1 MRGNVCRQQ
10 RRRAAAV
17 RIAVGSGRRFS
28 DFAWLLTKRLSAAA
42 LTAATAVATTTLSI
56 GPTLCQADEPSA
68 AGRDQP
74 AAVVEA
80 TDSWQPLFDGKTL
93 DGWKSTSFGGEG
105 EVVVEDGAIR
115 IERGSE
121 VSGITWQQEFP
132 KDGYAITLEAS
143 RVDGYDFF
151 CGLTFPVGEEPCS
164 FIVGGW
170 GGGVVGLSSVD
181 GADAAHN
188 DTTEW
193 KEFETGKWYRITV
206 EVGKEAIRCWIND
219 EQLVDQPREGHEF
232 SIRPEVFLSK
242 PLGISCYG
250 TVAAIRDVRYRLL
263 DAKRDSTP

>member
-1 MRGNVCRQQ
+1 MRARVRLRQ
-10 RRRAAAV
+10 RVEMAVMRMAPGPAGRLCDAVNLGTRWLTAAPLGAV
-17 RIAVGSGRRFS
+17 AC
-28 DFAWLLTKRLSAAA
+28 AAA
-42 LTAATAVATTTLSI
+42 LTLASLGVSPNLCRADEAATA
-56 GPTLCQADEPSA
+56 
-68 AGRDQP
+68 
-74 AAVVEA
+74 EA
-80 TDSWQPLFDGKTL
+80 SDRWQPLFDGTTL

-105 EVVVEDGAIR
+105 EVAVEDGAIR

-121 VSGITWQQEFP
+121 LSGITWQQEFP

-263 DAKRDSTP
+263 DAEHDSTP

>member
-1 MRGNVCRQQ
+1 MRAVICSLVVVAVTLTVGLVP
-10 RRRAAAV
+10 AAEP
-17 RIAVGSGRRFS
+17 
-28 DFAWLLTKRLSAAA
+28 
-42 LTAATAVATTTLSI
+42 TTEK
-56 GPTLCQADEPSA
+56 PA
-68 AGRDQP
+68 AGGDWR
-74 AAVVEA
+74 
-80 TDSWQPLFDGKTL
+80 PLFDGKTL
-93 DGWKSTSFGGEG
+93 TDWESTPFGGEG
-105 EVVVEDGAIR
+105 EVTVKDGIIT

-121 VSGITWQQEFP
+121 LSGITWQKDFP
-132 KDGYAITLEAS
+132 TDGYAITLEAS

-151 CGLTFPVGEEPCS
+151 CGLTFPVGDEPCS

-193 KEFETGKWYRITV
+193 KEFEKGTWYRITV
-206 EVGKEAIRCWIND
+206 EVGRDAIRCWIND
-219 EQLVDQPREGHEF
+219 EQLVDQPRDGHEF

-263 DAKRDSTP
+263 DADAPARTSNSATSTTSDSSR